1 LSFKRYAYRIDKYKY
16 KRDFKLYEIDN
27 CNNCELFELCRK
39 NAYQSTNKKI
49 MKNNVWEYF
58 KHMTQKLLSKP
69 ETEKIYKQRKID
81 VEPVFGYLKAILGFT
96 RVSLRGKTKVKRELG
111 IALMATNIRKM
122 VALRATK
129 NVLKVKKRRNSLFI
143 VNFVFF

>member
-1 LSFKRYAYRIDKYKY
+1 
-16 KRDFKLYEIDN
+16 
-27 CNNCELFELCRK
+27 
-39 NAYQSTNKKI
+39 
-49 MKNNVWEYF
+49 
-58 KHMTQKLLSKP
+58 LLSNP

-96 RVSLRGKTKVKRELG
+96 RMSLRGKSKVKRELG

-129 NVLKVKKRRNSLFI
+129 NTLKMKYSGNSIFLM
-143 VNFVFF
+143 NFHCIFTF